1 MNHILNNDIL
11 SPTQSGFRPGYS
23 TQDVLV
29 YVTNSWRKSVDDKEM
44 IGSVFLDLTKAFD
57 CVNHRILLD
66 KLSFYGFGC
75 DANVWLQSYLS
86 NRTQMVC
93 CKFEMNNPQNMIISS
108 SEFPKVQFLAHSCF
122 LCT

>member
-1 MNHILNNDIL
+1 M
-11 SPTQSGFRPGYS
+11 
-23 TQDVLV
+23 
-29 YVTNSWRKSVDDKEM
+29 DDKEM

-66 KLSFYGFGC
+66 KLSSYGFGG
-75 DANVWLQSYLS
+75 DANVWLRMQSYLS

-93 CKFEMNNPQNMIISS
+93 CNEQSSKYDNSS
-108 SEFPKVQFLAHSCF
+108 SEFPKVQFLDHSCF